1 LHKRGKS
8 GKRKCKSPPL
18 ELKEMDIKTRQSGE
32 ATILELSGDITLY
45 NTPEVRKTMLGLLK
59 EQGVA
64 QLLVDMRGV
73 RYIDSS
79 GVASLVEGLKAS
91 RELKSR
97 FALYGLTKTAK
108 EVLDLTRLLRVFEV
122 HETEE
127 QAVAGTRVARGAGN
141 GGS

>member
-1 LHKRGKS
+1 
-8 GKRKCKSPPL
+8 
-18 ELKEMDIKTRQSGE
+18 MDIKTRQSGE

-59 EQGVA
+59 DQGVA

-97 FALYGLTKTAK
+97 FALYGLTKTAR

-141 GGS
+141 GGG